1 MMCIYN
7 FFLVLPYSYHC
18 GFNLGYNIAEA
29 VNYATVDWI
38 PFGEKS
44 INCDCE
50 RKKTMFTLSMEP
62 FIFHQKKI
70 DTLSHEYDKKME
82 MLKEERILI
91 TNRKLE
97 EKSHL
102 KVSINVS
109 FTSKFKIQD

>member
-1 MMCIYN
+1 MCISN
-7 FFLVLPYSYHC
+7 IFLVLPYSYHC

-38 PFGEKS
+38 PFGKKS
-44 INCDCE
+44 VNCDCK

-70 DTLSHEYDKKME
+70 DTLSHEYEKKME
-82 MLKEERILI
+82 MLKEGQILR
-91 TNRKLE
+91 TNKKFE

-102 KVSINVS
+102 TVSINDS
-109 FTSKFKIQD
+109 FTSKFEIQE

>member
-1 MMCIYN
+1 MWISN

-38 PFGEKS
+38 PFGKKS
-44 INCDCE
+44 VNCDCK

-70 DTLSHEYDKKME
+70 DTLSHEYEKKME
-82 MLKEERILI
+82 MLKEGQILR
-91 TNRKLE
+91 TNKKFE

-102 KVSINVS
+102 TVSINDS
-109 FTSKFKIQD
+109 FTSKFEIQE

>member
-1 MMCIYN
+1 MCISN

-38 PFGEKS
+38 PFGKKS
-44 INCDCE
+44 VNCDCK
-50 RKKTMFTLSMEP
+50 RKKTMFTLSMEH

-70 DTLSHEYDKKME
+70 DTLSHEYEKKME
-82 MLKEERILI
+82 MLKEGQILR
-91 TNRKLE
+91 TNKKFE

-102 KVSINVS
+102 TVSINDS
-109 FTSKFKIQD
+109 FTSKFEIQE

>member
-1 MMCIYN
+1 MCISN

-38 PFGEKS
+38 PFGKKS
-44 INCDCE
+44 VNCDCK

-70 DTLSHEYDKKME
+70 DTLSHEYEKKME
-82 MLKEERILI
+82 MLKEGQILR
-91 TNRKLE
+91 TNKRFE

-102 KVSINVS
+102 TVSINDS
-109 FTSKFKIQD
+109 FTSKCEIQE

>member
-1 MMCIYN
+1 MMCIYK
-7 FFLVLPYSYHC
+7 FFLVMPYAYHC

-44 INCDCE
+44 VNCDCE

-91 TNRKLE
+91 TNRKLK

>member
-1 MMCIYN
+1 MWISN

-38 PFGEKS
+38 PFGKKS
-44 INCDCE
+44 VNCDCK

-62 FIFHQKKI
+62 FIYHQKKI
-70 DTLSHEYDKKME
+70 DTLSHEYEKKME
-82 MLKEERILI
+82 MLKEGQILR
-91 TNRKLE
+91 TNKKFE

-102 KVSINVS
+102 TVSINDS
-109 FTSKFKIQD
+109 LTSKFKIQD

>member
-1 MMCIYN
+1 MCISN

-38 PFGEKS
+38 PFGKKS
-44 INCDCE
+44 VNCDCK

-62 FIFHQKKI
+62 YIFHQKKI
-70 DTLSHEYDKKME
+70 DTLSHEYEKKME
-82 MLKEERILI
+82 MLKEGQILR
-91 TNRKLE
+91 TNKKFE

-102 KVSINVS
+102 TVSINDS
-109 FTSKFKIQD
+109 FTSKFEIQE

>member
-1 MMCIYN
+1 MCISN
-7 FFLVLPYSYHC
+7 IFLVLPYSYHC

-38 PFGEKS
+38 PFGKKS
-44 INCDCE
+44 VNCDCK

-70 DTLSHEYDKKME
+70 DELSHEYEKKIE
-82 MLKEERILI
+82 MLKEGQILR
-91 TNRKLE
+91 TNKKFE
-97 EKSHL
+97 EKSHFT
-102 KVSINVS
+102 VSINDS

>member
-1 MMCIYN
+1 MMCIYK
-7 FFLVLPYSYHC
+7 FFLVMPYAYHC

-91 TNRKLE
+91 TNRKFE

-102 KVSINVS
+102 KVSFNVS

>member
-1 MMCIYN
+1 MMCIYK
-7 FFLVLPYSYHC
+7 FFLVMPYAYHC

-62 FIFHQKKI
+62 FIFYQKKSKHLAMNMI
-70 DTLSHEYDKKME
+70 KKW
-82 MLKEERILI
+82 KC
-91 TNRKLE
+91 
-97 EKSHL
+97 
-102 KVSINVS
+102 
-109 FTSKFKIQD
+109 

>member
-1 MMCIYN
+1 MYISK

-38 PFGEKS
+38 PFGKKS
-44 INCDCE
+44 VNCDCK

-70 DTLSHEYDKKME
+70 DTLSHEYEKKME
-82 MLKEERILI
+82 MLKEGQILR
-91 TNRKLE
+91 TNKKFE

-102 KVSINVS
+102 TVSINDS
-109 FTSKFKIQD
+109 FTSKFEIQE

>member
-1 MMCIYN
+1 MWISN
-7 FFLVLPYSYHC
+7 FFLVLPYSYHF

-38 PFGEKS
+38 PFGKKS
-44 INCDCE
+44 VNCDCK
-50 RKKTMFTLSMEP
+50 RKKTMFTMSMEP

-70 DTLSHEYDKKME
+70 DTLTHEYEKKMK
-82 MLKEERILI
+82 MLKEERNLI
-91 TNRKLE
+91 TNRKFE

-109 FTSKFKIQD
+109 FTSKFKSQD

>member
-1 MMCIYN
+1 MCISN

-38 PFGEKS
+38 PFGKKS
-44 INCDCE
+44 VNCDCK

-70 DTLSHEYDKKME
+70 DTLSHEYEKKME
-82 MLKEERILI
+82 MLKEGQILR
-91 TNRKLE
+91 TNKKFE

-102 KVSINVS
+102 TVSINDS
-109 FTSKFKIQD
+109 FTSKFEIQE

>member
-1 MMCIYN
+1 MMCIYK
-7 FFLVLPYSYHC
+7 FFLVMPYAYHC

-97 EKSHL
+97 EKSHP
-102 KVSINVS
+102 KASINVS